1 MGERT
6 TYRLDDGIATITMD
20 DGKVNVLSSQMLAEL
35 KVALDQAASDHAVV
49 LLTGRPGIFTAGFN
63 LPELQAGGP
72 HAQSMLTAGFEL
84 AEQLL
89 SFPTP
94 VVIACPGHAIAMGV
108 FLLLSGD
115 YRLGTAGSFKIVAN
129 EVAINMTM
137 PRTAIEIC
145 RQRLAPAHF
154 VRAVTLAEVYSPE
167 AAVAAGFLD
176 EVVEADRLAAAALEV
191 ATRLATLSPEAHTAT
206 KLRLKHKTLLAIR
219 EAMEADADTTGDAGS
234 A

>member
-6 TYRLDDGIATITMD
+6 TYQLDDRIATITMD
-20 DGKVNVLSSQMLAEL
+20 DGKVNVLSSQMLADL

-49 LLTGRPGIFTAGFN
+49 VLTGRPGIFTAGFN

-115 YRLGTAGSFKIVAN
+115 YRVGTAGSFKIVAN

-137 PRTAIEIC
+137 PQTAIEIC

-176 EVVEADRLAAAALEV
+176 QIVEADQLADTAREV
-191 ATRLATLSPEAHTAT
+191 AARLATLSPEAHAAT
-206 KLRLKHKTLLAIR
+206 KLRLKHQSLLAIR
-219 EAMEADADTTGDAGS
+219 AAIEADAGTIGDAES

>member
-1 MGERT
+1 MGDRT
-6 TYRLDDGIATITMD
+6 TYQLDDGIATITMD
-20 DGKVNVLSSQMLAEL
+20 DGKVNVLSSQMLADL
-35 KVALDQAASDHAVV
+35 KVAFDQAASDRAVV
-49 LLTGRPGIFTAGFN
+49 VLSGRPGIFTAGFN

-84 AEQLL
+84 AEQML

-115 YRLGTAGSFKIVAN
+115 YRVGTAGAFKIVAN

-137 PRTAIEIC
+137 PWTAIEIC

-167 AAVAAGFLD
+167 GAVAAGFLD
-176 EVVEADRLAAAALEV
+176 QVVEADQLADTAREV

-206 KLRLKHKTLLAIR
+206 KLRLRQEILLAIR
-219 EAMEADADTTGDAGS
+219 EAIEADADTFGGAES